1 MTVRTPGLRMDEPQ
15 HLPERRTEEVIL
27 RRLIEA
33 VAKNLDREAFAALFD
48 RLAPRIKSFM
58 LRKGVSTELAE
69 DLVQDTMIAV
79 WTKAGMY
86 APDKGSVMGWVFT
99 IARNLRIDRL
109 RRNSNVSFTA
119 IEDFDCAS
127 EEMGPDDELALQQ
140 ERDGV
145 ARALE
150 SIPEE
155 QKQIL
160 ILSFI
165 EDVPQSAI
173 AERLNLPLGTVK
185 SRMRLAYARLRKT
198 LENLK

>member
-1 MTVRTPGLRMDEPQ
+1 MDEPQ
-15 HLPERRTEEVIL
+15 HLPERRTEDEIL

-33 VAKNLDREAFAALFD
+33 VAKNLDRAAFADLFD

-58 LRKGVSTELAE
+58 LRKGVSAELAE

-86 APDKGSVMGWVFT
+86 APDKGSVTGWVFT

-109 RRNSNVSFTA
+109 RRNSNVTFTA
-119 IEDFDCAS
+119 IEDFDFAC
-127 EEMGPDDELALQQ
+127 EELGPDEHLALQQ

-145 ARALE
+145 AKALE
-150 SIPEE
+150 TIPED

-160 ILSFI
+160 ILSYI

-185 SRMRLAYARLRKT
+185 SRMRLAYGRLRKT

>member
-1 MTVRTPGLRMDEPQ
+1 M
-15 HLPERRTEEVIL
+15 

-33 VAKNLDREAFAALFD
+33 VAKNLDRTAFAELFD

-58 LRKGVSTELAE
+58 MRKGASAELAE

-79 WTKAGMY
+79 WTKAGLY
-86 APDKGSVMGWVFT
+86 APDKGSVTGWVFT

-109 RRNSNVSFTA
+109 RRNSNASFTA
-119 IEDFDCAS
+119 IEDFDCPS
-127 EEMGPDDELALQQ
+127 DERGPEEELALQQ

-145 ARALE
+145 AEALK
-150 SIPEE
+150 SIPED

-160 ILSFI
+160 ILSFV

-185 SRMRLAYARLRKT
+185 SRMRLAYGRLRKT
-198 LENLK
+198 LESLK

>member
-1 MTVRTPGLRMDEPQ
+1 MDEPQ
-15 HLPERRTEEVIL
+15 HLPERRTEDAIL
-27 RRLIEA
+27 RRLIES
-33 VAKNLDREAFAALFD
+33 VAKNLDREAFEELFD

-58 LRKGVSTELAE
+58 LRKGVSAELAE

-79 WTKAGMY
+79 WTKAGLY
-86 APDKGSVMGWVFT
+86 APDKGSVTGWVFT

-127 EEMGPDDELALQQ
+127 EEMGPDEELALQQ

-150 SIPEE
+150 TIPED

-165 EDVPQSAI
+165 EDVPQTAI

-185 SRMRLAYARLRKT
+185 SRMRLAYGRLRKT

>member
-1 MTVRTPGLRMDEPQ
+1 MDEPQ
-15 HLPERRTEEVIL
+15 HPPDRRLEDKVL

-33 VAKNLDREAFAALFD
+33 VAKNLDRVAFAELFD

-58 LRKGVSTELAE
+58 LRKGASAELAE

-79 WTKAGMY
+79 WTKAGLY
-86 APDKGSVMGWVFT
+86 APDKGSVAGWVFT

-109 RRNSNVSFTA
+109 RRNQNVNHVA
-119 IEDFDCAS
+119 IEDFDCPS
-127 EEMGPDDELALQQ
+127 DGIGPDEELALQQ
-140 ERDGV
+140 QREGV
-145 ARALE
+145 MRALE
-150 SIPEE
+150 SIPED

-185 SRMRLAYARLRKT
+185 SRMRLAYGRLRKT